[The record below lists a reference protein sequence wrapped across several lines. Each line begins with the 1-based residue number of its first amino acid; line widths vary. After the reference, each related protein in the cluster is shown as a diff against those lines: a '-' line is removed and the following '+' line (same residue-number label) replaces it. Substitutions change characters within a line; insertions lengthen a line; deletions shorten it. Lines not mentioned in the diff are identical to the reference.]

1 MVDISY
7 WRLQPLKSNALFLFD
22 QLFVCFLFCFFVPCF
37 ICFLVCNYVMV
48 DVSYWRLQ
56 PFQSVAFFLFDRL
69 FVCFLF
75 FYLFNVL
82 FFFLFVTNGWYQL
95 LALATSPIR
104 CQQSQKKTGQD
115 HFCDH
120 CLDLDQDDQGMNRV
134 EFFKFL
140 TNFFQAKFL
149 LYQVANLYYSYFQM
163 KCLPLLL
170 RNELCST
177 PSFKWNTSYSY

>member
-22 QLFVCFLFCFFVPCF
+22 QLFVCFLFCLFVPCF

-75 FYLFNVL
+75 LFYLFNVL

-95 LALATSPIR
+95 LALATSQI
-104 CQQSQKKTGQD
+104 Q
-115 HFCDH
+115 
-120 CLDLDQDDQGMNRV
+120 CLVFVWSIVCL
-134 EFFKFL
+134 FSFL
-140 TNFFQAKFL
+140 F
-149 LYQVANLYYSYFQM
+149 V
-163 KCLPLLL
+163 
-170 RNELCST
+170 CSMFYLF
-177 PSFKWNTSYSY
+177 SSL